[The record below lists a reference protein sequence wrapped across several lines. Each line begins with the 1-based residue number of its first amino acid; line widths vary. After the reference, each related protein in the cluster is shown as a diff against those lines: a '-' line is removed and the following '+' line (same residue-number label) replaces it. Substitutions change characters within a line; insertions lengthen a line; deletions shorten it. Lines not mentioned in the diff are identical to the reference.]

1 MRIHIKTTPSESI
14 VPFDHQNKL
23 TGTIHKWIGKDNLE
37 HGNLS
42 LYSFS
47 SLMNGKMNTNKS
59 GLEFKS
65 GSSFFISSFEETL
78 LKQIVFSIQKDPTM
92 FCGLKVTE
100 IIIQETPDLSSVNH
114 FLAASPVLIKR
125 TEGDNVKHY
134 SFNENKTTELLKET
148 LQGKMNKAGLFDET
162 LEISFDQS
170 YHAAKTKVVHYNGI
184 KNKANVCPI
193 IIKGKPET
201 KAFAWNVGI
210 GNSTGIGFGAIK

>member
-1 MRIHIKTTPSESI
+1 MRIHIKTTPSENLI
-14 VPFDHQNKL
+14 PFDHQKKL
-23 TGTIHKWIGKDNLE
+23 TGTIHKWIGKNNLE
-37 HGNLS
+37 HGNRS

-47 SLMNGKMNTNKS
+47 ILSNAKMNTKKS

-65 GSSFFISSFEETL
+65 GSSFFISSHEESL

-92 FCGLKVTE
+92 FCGLKVRE
-100 IIIQETPDLSSVNH
+100 ITIQENPDLSGVSH
-114 FLAASPVLIKR
+114 FFAASPILIKR
-125 TEGDNVKHY
+125 TEGDNTKHY
-134 SFNENKTTELLKET
+134 AYNENKTAELLKET
-148 LQGKMNKAGLFDET
+148 LQGKMKKAGLADET
-162 LEISFDQS
+162 LEICFDQS

-184 KNKANVCPI
+184 KNKANICPV